1 MPEFAYTARSV
12 QGQDSS
18 GVISAGSR
26 REAIALLAEKSL
38 FPLRVEVQAA
48 AGERKLRLPWR
59 RRVKSEV
66 LADTFTQLS
75 DLLSN
80 GVPLLE
86 SLDILSR
93 QTVDERLAEVLLDV
107 RRQVADGTGLD
118 ASMASHPR
126 VFSPLA
132 VSMVRA
138 GLEGAF
144 LEEALERIASF
155 LRKHEALRM
164 KIIGSMT
171 YPAILAVVGVGVT
184 IFLVMFVVP
193 MFQEFFDRLERS
205 GTGLPLI
212 TVILVSAS
220 EFLVR
225 YGVFVAAAGRRPG
238 RGAAQ
243 LDAARPRDAACPT
256 AGN

>member
-38 FPLRVEVQAA
+38 FPLRVEAQAA

-93 QTVDERLAEVLLDV
+93 QSVDERLAEVLLDV
-107 RRQVADGTGLD
+107 RQAGGRRHWSGRRHGESS
-118 ASMASHPR
+118 AS
-126 VFSPLA
+126 VLA
-132 VSMVRA
+132 V
-138 GLEGAF
+138 GDQHG
-144 LEEALERIASF
+144 
-155 LRKHEALRM
+155 
-164 KIIGSMT
+164 
-171 YPAILAVVGVGVT
+171 
-184 IFLVMFVVP
+184 
-193 MFQEFFDRLERS
+193 
-205 GTGLPLI
+205 
-212 TVILVSAS
+212 
-220 EFLVR
+220 
-225 YGVFVAAAGRRPG
+225 AGRTGRCVPG
-238 RGAAQ
+238 RGSGTHLVVSAQAGGAADEDHR
-243 LDAARPRDAACPT
+243 LDDLSRRSWPWSASASRSSW
-256 AGN
+256 